1 MRTLNAFLNQQSS
14 QTSYHAGVD
23 LGMKK
28 DHSAVVVVQKGGLDV
43 FLVHLKEFRLGS
55 EYGSVLGYLT
65 RLNNKLNL
73 RRILIDQTGV
83 GEVFVEEAV
92 KSGLKNASGVMLSLP
107 KKQEIMV
114 YLKKLMQDQR
124 IHLPYDREFLNE
136 LNVERYKLNK
146 TGHFEFSHP
155 EGTHDDRFWAFAL
168 AVFVSRPDA
177 PEYHPVGATG
187 RNPNSLMPNLPRS
200 LFRPHYS

>member
-28 DHSAVVVVQKGGLDV
+28 DHSAVAVVQKGGSDV

-65 RLNNKLNL
+65 RLNKKLSL

-83 GEVFVEEAV
+83 GEVFVEEAI
-92 KSGLKNASGVMLSLP
+92 KSGLNNATGVMLSLP
-107 KKQEIMV
+107 RKQEIMV

-146 TGHFEFSHP
+146 IGHIEFSHP

-168 AVFVSRPDA
+168 AVFVSRPDV

-200 LFRPHYS
+200 LFRPRY